1 VLRIPVWELAIRDG
15 VGARIGSIVSV
26 FDGKRV
32 VGRSTP
38 ASTIAVDGYASFRL
52 PIRRVKAGERYYV
65 YLRGIN
71 DIHGNRIGRR
81 AIVIGT
87 IGPVESG

>member
-1 VLRIPVWELAIRDG
+1 
-15 VGARIGSIVSV
+15 
-26 FDGKRV
+26 
-32 VGRSTP
+32 
-38 ASTIAVDGYASFRL
+38 
-52 PIRRVKAGERYYV
+52 VKAGSRYYV

>member
-1 VLRIPVWELAIRDG
+1 MRAE
-15 VGARIGSIVSV
+15 
-26 FDGKRV
+26 
-32 VGRSTP
+32 
-38 ASTIAVDGYASFRL
+38 GYRFGLEGEYLLVEAASFRP